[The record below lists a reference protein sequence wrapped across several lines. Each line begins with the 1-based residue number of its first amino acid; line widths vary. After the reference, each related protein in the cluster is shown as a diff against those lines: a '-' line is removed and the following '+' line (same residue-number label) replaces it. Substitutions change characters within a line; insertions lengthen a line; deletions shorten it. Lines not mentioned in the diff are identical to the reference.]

1 MSAIAFTDHVDSV
14 DCSSSHIV
22 AGLSSLE
29 GNIWDGGIQLLSF
42 VTGEVEQSLKCSTGV
57 ARIRFIGDEKNVIV
71 AGRDDGSLSLH
82 KTEDI
87 ADAQIIPRAHD
98 DCVSSICPDTSA
110 PSLFT
115 TGGWDGAIKLWDIYS
130 NDLLKPV
137 VTLDGAHHKAINDI
151 AMSHSNTNLFASGGQ
166 DGFLRLWDQR
176 MGLNNGCAQIYNVM
190 QAVSCV
196 EWDHF
201 EANQL
206 YVGTD
211 AGQIGCYDIR
221 QSGQSWTALQS
232 VHRGRVR
239 RIRSA
244 RSVLGVI
251 FSASDDCSVA
261 VSDTSALEFWHDG
274 AAQTVSKSAGITSL
288 ARFVLLIY
296 FTLFRCF
303 VLLFAFCVLACLMCS
318 IIPFLHSVE

>member
-1 MSAIAFTDHVDSV
+1 MSTIAFTDHVDSV

-42 VTGEVEQSLKCSTGV
+42 VTGEVEQSLKCNTGV
-57 ARIRFIGDEKNVIV
+57 AHIRFIGDEKNVIV
-71 AGRDDGSLSLH
+71 AGRDDGSISLH

-98 DCVSSICPDTSA
+98 DCVASICPDTST
-110 PSLFT
+110 PSLFI

-130 NDLLKPV
+130 SDLLKPV
-137 VTLDGAHHKAINDI
+137 LTLDGAHHKAVNDI
-151 AMSHSNTNLFASGGQ
+151 AMGRSDTNLFASVGQ

-176 MGLNNGCAQIYNVM
+176 MGLGNGCAQIHNVI

-196 EWDHF
+196 EWDSF
-201 EANQL
+201 QSNQV

-211 AGQIGCYDIR
+211 AGQIGCYDVR

-232 VHRGRVR
+232 IHRGRVR

-244 RSVLGVI
+244 RSVPGVI
-251 FSASDDCSVA
+251 FSASDDCTVA
-261 VSDTSALEFWHDG
+261 VSDTSVLEFGYDG
-274 AAQTVSKSAGITSL
+274 APQTTGSKSAGITSL
-288 ARFVLLIY
+288 ARFVWLCFIGLPFEY
-296 FTLFRCF
+296 VTLGN
-303 VLLFAFCVLACLMCS
+303 LFMPT
-318 IIPFLHSVE
+318 I